1 MFGVSRQ
8 VYYRSKKRRI
18 KKQDLSVRV
27 IELVTGMRM
36 KMPRVGTR
44 KLYHMLKESLE
55 PLQIGRDKLFRIM
68 KANHLLI
75 KPKRSYHITT
85 DSHHR
90 FRKHKDL
97 TIDMKVNRPEQLWVS
112 DITYLGNRKE
122 PCYLALVTDAYSK
135 MIVGYD
141 VSDSLSMEGSVR
153 ALKMALSARTYKREK
168 LIHHSDRGLQYCCE
182 EYQRILNKN
191 SVRCSM
197 TESYDPY
204 RNAVAERVNGILKQ
218 EFIPVRAGI
227 RISEMKKIVS
237 ESVNIYNNIRPHH
250 ACFMNTPKYMHRQ
263 SKIKIRTYKRKNS
276 SQSELAAT

>member
-1 MFGVSRQ
+1 
-8 VYYRSKKRRI
+8 
-18 KKQDLSVRV
+18 
-27 IELVTGMRM
+27 MRM
-36 KMPRVGTR
+36 KMPRIGTR
-44 KLYHMLKESLE
+44 KLYHLLKESLQ
-55 PLQIGRDKLFRIM
+55 PLSVGRDKLFRIL

-75 KPKRSYHITT
+75 KPRRSYHITT

-135 MIVGYD
+135 KIVGYD
-141 VSDSLSMEGSVR
+141 VSNSLGMEGSLR
-153 ALKMALSARTYKREK
+153 ALKMAISKRVYKK
-168 LIHHSDRGLQYCCE
+168 DMLIHHSDRGFQYCCE
-182 EYQRILNKN
+182 EYQRTLIKN
-191 SVRCSM
+191 SIRCSM

-218 EFIPVRAGI
+218 EFILVREKI
-227 RISEMKKIVS
+227 RISELKKIVS

-250 ACFMNTPKYMHRQ
+250 TCFMNTPNYMHRQ

-276 SQSELAAT
+276 SQNELAAI